1 MGGGFI
7 YAKHFLF
14 LQMTDFRTTFGHISN
29 SYCWPRLLQFDCLR
43 ASMTH
48 PCFDWSVFDSISWAV
63 SGHTCCKNISVL
75 LLLLLSLLL
84 LLLLS
89 LLLLLLLSLLQA
101 WLLTPTCFHQ
111 NPSINCSIVDRR
123 TKTPRN
129 SLFLVFLWKVDLRRF
144 WSLPWMIFFPT
155 DIGGWIFLLIFNRCW
170 VCQRQF
176 RFFLFGSH

>member
-1 MGGGFI
+1 MAASSMQNIFYFSKWQI
-7 YAKHFLF
+7 LEQ
-14 LQMTDFRTTFGHISN
+14 LSDIFRTLVADPACCNLIV
-29 SYCWPRLLQFDCLR
+29 CAR
-43 ASMTH
+43 AWLIHVLTGA
-48 PCFDWSVFDSISWAV
+48 CSIRYLGLSAD
-63 SGHTCCKNISVL
+63 TLAAKKTISVL
-75 LLLLLSLLL
+75 LLL

-144 WSLPWMIFFPT
+144 WSLPWMIFFPA

-170 VCQRQF
+170 DCQHQF
-176 RFFLFGSH
+176 KFFLFGSH